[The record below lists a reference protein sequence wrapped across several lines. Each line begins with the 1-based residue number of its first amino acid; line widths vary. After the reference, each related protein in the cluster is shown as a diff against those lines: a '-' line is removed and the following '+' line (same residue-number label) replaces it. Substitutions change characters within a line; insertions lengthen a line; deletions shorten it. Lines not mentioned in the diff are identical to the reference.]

1 MHPLEVGLLRL
12 LSDLLLIRVTNWPAQ
27 FLTEQVIAL
36 DVRLDDIKL
45 VEALILVEVSV
56 LTTSCRIAATRLVV
70 LVPDEVGLLL
80 LVSLQGNLLP
90 QTLDGHED
98 DAMLT
103 RLLEQL
109 LRLVL
114 VSDPQLGLF
123 SLNHLKLFLFFGDE
137 VSELK

>member
-1 MHPLEVGLLRL
+1 MNESINPELLHAIDLTILSRIELLLHPLEVGLLRL
-12 LSDLLLIRVTNWPAQ
+12 LSNLLLIRVTNWPAQ

-45 VEALILVEVSV
+45 VETLILVEVGV
-56 LTTSCRIAATRLVV
+56 LTTSCRIATTRLVV

-90 QTLDGHED
+90 QTLNGHED

-103 RLLEQL
+103 SLL
-109 LRLVL
+109 
-114 VSDPQLGLF
+114 
-123 SLNHLKLFLFFGDE
+123 
-137 VSELK
+137 